1 MQAMFGSIWG
11 AQCGTFE
18 GQTNY
23 LKRKGLVPSIGGWIV
38 KASLGHNGLLK
49 NFESK
54 FYIFDEIEDDW
65 KNYKHTIPLE
75 QITKPIFE

>member
-1 MQAMFGSIWG
+1 MQALFGPIWG

-23 LKRKGLVPSIGGWIV
+23 LKRKGLVPSIGGYIV
-38 KASLGHNGLLK
+38 KASLGKNGLLK
-49 NFESK
+49 SFEAK

-65 KNYKHTIPLE
+65 KNYKHTSPE
-75 QITKPIFE
+75 KKITKPIME